1 MKILSL
7 VLSCIIAA
15 TSFSQP
21 ATPILRIDD
30 EMHSAISRRLSV
42 DKAGKFIVTCSEDKT
57 ARLWDAVTGTY
68 LKTFRVPADF
78 YNDGKLYSCA
88 ISPDGSI
95 VALGG
100 WTGYAWDKKQSIY
113 IINVQTGEIIQR
125 LTGLPEIINEIEF
138 SPDGRF
144 MAASLGSKSGIYV
157 YTVATMQLYKK
168 LVEYTDRVYS
178 VAFDNTGR
186 MATVCHDGKIRLYN
200 NDFSLLKEVVTTA
213 GKQPFSISFKPNGSQ
228 VAVGYSD
235 SPVIEVRD
243 GYTLELTGNPD
254 ITGASINR
262 GVYVLSFS
270 TDGNTLIGGGLAW
283 IKSGGETKKII
294 RVWEK
299 GGTGSYK
306 DLTVIKG
313 SIGDIKPLPSG
324 GFAVLT
330 TLPELIVTGQDHA
343 LRWIRQ
349 SGNNNFAT
357 RNKSHFKLSN
367 NGGVVGF
374 TPLEKNPFTADIPNR
389 LIKPEPADLEIP
401 VATGSG
407 ITVTN
412 WDENNFPQVNGIK
425 VEFLQQNER
434 SLCVDISNSGK
445 EVVIGADY
453 SISKTDAAGKL
464 IWRNGEMPGAT
475 WAVNISGNEKV
486 VVAALNDGTIRWYRM
501 SDGKEI
507 LAFYQHADN
516 RRWVLFT
523 PSGYYDASPGA
534 EGLLGWHINNGA
546 DMAPSFYPLS
556 RFKEK
561 YYRPDII
568 DALLEVYYEADAI
581 SLANSRSSK
590 KPSESAEKDIR
601 EKLPPTVTINSPAN
615 GSTVS
620 SETINLVYSIASP
633 KDAPAK
639 NIRILVNG
647 RPIAMNRGAITTGSA
662 QLKTVVT
669 IPLADATI
677 TVLAENDNGTS
688 PEANLFLKW
697 SAPVV
702 TKEEFVYKPKLYVL
716 AIGVSDYNNTELKL
730 GFAAKDAGDFS
741 GTLAKQKGVLYADVI
756 IRKLVNKEA
765 TKDAITDGLEWIQ
778 QQTGQKDVAMIFF
791 AGHGINDNNGIYYML
806 PVGADLERIRTT
818 CLNFEELRQT
828 VSSIAGK
835 VVVFI
840 DACHSGNAM
849 GSTRRGGTDIN
860 AVVNELSST
869 ENGAITF
876 TSSTGKQFSLED
888 PAWGN
893 GAFTKAVMEGLSG
906 KAALPGKNKIT
917 VKSLDAY
924 ISERV
929 KELTKGKQHPT
940 SVTPPNVP
948 DFPIGISQ

>member
-1 MKILSL
+1 MKFPILIL
-7 VLSCIIAA
+7 AWVLAG
-15 TSFSQP
+15 TSFCQP
-21 ATPILRIDD
+21 VTPILRIDD
-30 EMHSAISRRLSV
+30 EMHSAISRHLSV

-57 ARLWDAVTGTY
+57 ARLWDATTGTY
-68 LKTFRVPADF
+68 LKTFRVPADIN
-78 YNDGKLYSCA
+78 NDGKLYSCA
-88 ISPDGSI
+88 ISPDGNL

-100 WTGYAWDKKQSIY
+100 WTGYAWDKKHSIY

-125 LTGLPEIINEIEF
+125 LTGHPEVINEIEF

-144 MAASLGSKSGIYV
+144 MAAALSGKHGIYV
-157 YTVATMQLYKK
+157 YTVATLQLYKI
-168 LVEYTDRVYS
+168 LVEHTDRVYCL
-178 VAFDNTGR
+178 AFDNSGR
-186 MATVCHDGKIRLYN
+186 LVTVCYDGKIRLYD
-200 NDFSLLKEVVTTA
+200 NDFTFLKDVVGTA
-213 GKQPFSISFKPNGSQ
+213 GKQPYNICFKPDGSQ
-228 VAVGYSD
+228 IAVGYFD
-235 SPVIEVRD
+235 SPAIEIRD
-243 GYTLELTGNPD
+243 GYSLGLTGNPD
-254 ITGASINR
+254 ITGVSINR
-262 GVYVLSFS
+262 GLYTVSFS
-270 TDGNTLIGGGLAW
+270 ADGNTLIGGGVAW
-283 IKSGGETKKII
+283 LKSGGETKRII
-294 RVWEK
+294 RFWEK

-306 DLTVIKG
+306 DLIVING
-313 SIGDIKPLPSG
+313 SIADIKPLPGG

-330 TLPELIVTGQDHA
+330 TLPELIVIDSQQA
-343 LRWIRQ
+343 LSWKKQ
-349 SGNNNFAT
+349 SGSLNFAA
-357 RNKSHFKLSN
+357 RNKSHFKLSS
-367 NGGVVGF
+367 NGSIVGF
-374 TPLEKNPFTADIPNR
+374 TPLEKNAFTADIANR
-389 LIKPEPADLEIP
+389 LIKPASADLKPP
-401 VATGSG
+401 VTNSNG

-412 WDENNFPQVNGIK
+412 WDENSFPLINGNKI
-425 VEFLQQNER
+425 EFLKPPER
-434 SLCVDISNSGK
+434 SLCADISNSGK
-445 EVVIGADY
+445 EIVIGADF
-453 SISKTDAAGKL
+453 SISKTDTGGKK
-464 IWRNGEMPGAT
+464 IWRIAEMPGAV

-486 VVAALNDGTIRWYRM
+486 VAASLNDGTIRWYRM
-501 SDGKEI
+501 IDGKEI

-534 EGLLGWHINNGA
+534 EGLLGWHINNGP
-546 DMAPSFYPLS
+546 DKSPSFYPLS

-581 SLANSRSSK
+581 SLANSRSNK
-590 KPSESAEKDIR
+590 IPAVTAEKDIR
-601 EKLPPTVTINSPAN
+601 EKLPPTVTITSPAN

-620 SETINLVYSIASP
+620 SATINLVYSISSP

-647 RPIAMNRGAITTGSA
+647 RPVGMNRGVVTTGSA
-662 QLKTVVT
+662 QQKTEVA
-669 IPLADATI
+669 IPSSDATI

-697 SAPVV
+697 SAPVA

-716 AIGVSDYNNTELKL
+716 AIGVSDYNNPELKL

-741 GTLAKQKGVLYADVI
+741 GTLAKQKGALYADVI

-888 PAWGN
+888 PTWGN